1 VNGRQ
6 EHTPHPYPGAV
17 ADVGEFGLID
27 RITRTLGPQPALV
40 LLGPGDDAAVVAAPG
55 GSVVASTDLLVEGR
69 HFRFDWS
76 SPYEVGR
83 KAAAQNLADIAAMGA
98 VGTALLVGLAAR
110 PALPLTVADGLVTG
124 LRDEAA
130 SVGAAVVGG
139 DVVAAD
145 SVVLA
150 VTALGDLQGR
160 PPVTRAGARPGDRVV
175 VAGRLGCS
183 AAGMRLIES
192 GDRDSPLAAL
202 HRCPDPPYAMGPE
215 LARAGATA
223 MIDVSDGVVADLG
236 HVAQASGARIVL
248 DVGAFVAAY
257 AVDPVTLA
265 DVLGGG
271 EDHAL
276 AATVPPG
283 SPLPAG
289 CVEVGEVQALG
300 EGQQARVVDRHTGDV
315 LEVAGFDH
323 FGGDLA

>member
-1 VNGRQ
+1 
-6 EHTPHPYPGAV
+6 
-17 ADVGEFGLID
+17 
-27 RITRTLGPQPALV
+27 
-40 LLGPGDDAAVVAAPG
+40 
-55 GSVVASTDLLVEGR
+55 
-69 HFRFDWS
+69 
-76 SPYEVGR
+76 
-83 KAAAQNLADIAAMGA
+83 M
-98 VGTALLVGLAAR
+98 
-110 PALPLTVADGLVTG
+110 
-124 LRDEAA
+124 
-130 SVGAAVVGG
+130 
-139 DVVAAD
+139 
-145 SVVLA
+145 
-150 VTALGDLQGR
+150 
-160 PPVTRAGARPGDRVV
+160 TRAGARPGDRVV

-215 LARAGATA
+215 LARVGATA

-248 DVGAFVAAY
+248 DVGAFAAAY

-300 EGQQARVVDRHTGDV
+300 AGQQARVVDRHTGDV
-315 LEVAGFDH
+315 LRVAGFDH